1 MRIVYI
7 YRVVRQQLSIP
18 GTGCYTTFG
27 IAALQ
32 LLAGQWQKVRFIAD
46 VSLNQQLVETLAAAC
61 TTCQLDP
68 RQLDPRQLADVVED
82 AIV

>member
-1 MRIVYI
+1 MYI

-46 VSLNQQLVETLAAAC
+46 VSLNQQLVETLAAVLPDVSAIR
-61 TTCQLDP
+61 P
-68 RQLDPRQLADVVED
+68 RIPASWRMW
-82 AIV
+82 

>member
-32 LLAGQWQKVRFIAD
+32 LLAGHWQKVRFIAD
-46 VSLNQQLVETLAAAC
+46 VSLNQQETLAAAC

-68 RQLDPRQLADVVED
+68 RQLADVVED

>member
-32 LLAGQWQKVRFIAD
+32 LLAGHWQKVRFIAD
-46 VSLNQQLVETLAAAC
+46 VSLNQQLVETLAAPC
-61 TTCQLDP
+61 
-68 RQLDPRQLADVVED
+68 QLDPRQLADVVED

>member
-32 LLAGQWQKVRFIAD
+32 LLAGQWHKVRFIAD
-46 VSLNQQLVETLAAAC
+46 VETLAAAC

-68 RQLDPRQLADVVED
+68 RQLADVVED

>member
-32 LLAGQWQKVRFIAD
+32 LLAGQLQKVRFIAD

-68 RQLDPRQLADVVED
+68 RQLADVVED

>member
-1 MRIVYI
+1 M
-7 YRVVRQQLSIP
+7 
-18 GTGCYTTFG
+18 TFG

-32 LLAGQWQKVRFIAD
+32 LLAGHWQKVRFIAD

-68 RQLDPRQLADVVED
+68 RQLADVVED

>member
-7 YRVVRQQLSIP
+7 YRVVRHKHYIH
-18 GTGCYTTFG
+18 GTGCYKTFG

-46 VSLNQQLVETLAAAC
+46 VSLTQQLLETLAPAC

-68 RQLDPRQLADVVED
+68 RQLADEVED
-82 AIV
+82 AIE

>member
-1 MRIVYI
+1 MYI

-18 GTGCYTTFG
+18 ESGCYTTFG

-32 LLAGQWQKVRFIAD
+32 LLAGHWQKVRFIAD
-46 VSLNQQLVETLAAAC
+46 VSIDRHLVETLAAAC

-68 RQLDPRQLADVVED
+68 RQLDDVVED
-82 AIV
+82 AII

>member
-68 RQLDPRQLADVVED
+68 RQMADVVED

>member
-32 LLAGQWQKVRFIAD
+32 LLAGHWQKVRFIAD

-61 TTCQLDP
+61 TTESYLYKLTYD
-68 RQLDPRQLADVVED
+68 LLADVVED